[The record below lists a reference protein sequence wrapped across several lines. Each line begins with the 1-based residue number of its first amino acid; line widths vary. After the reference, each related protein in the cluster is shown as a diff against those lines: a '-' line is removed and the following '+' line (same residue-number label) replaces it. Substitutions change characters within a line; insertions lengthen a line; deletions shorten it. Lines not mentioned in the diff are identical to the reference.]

1 MIYWIISL
9 NVRGRGAIC
18 INLGMICYDGAA
30 AAHCKGENIAKSISE
45 ISPRFLLLCSKVYQ
59 MIQILFCGFLSQ
71 LVLGQTKSAWGGGG
85 CQTVVP
91 YCFTSLYI
99 LLAISTL
106 IFSLHNCWNIAL
118 QSMIRPE
125 WCYLIYWDIFLVQ
138 TLSDLSVWNMLR
150 SLIRIINH

>member
-71 LVLGQTKSAWGGGG
+71 LVFGQTKSAWGGGRVSNG
-85 CQTVVP
+85 CTLL
-91 YCFTSLYI
+91 LYI
-99 LLAISTL
+99 FIHTISNKHLDFFFAQLLKHCIAINDKTRMMLSYILRYFPCT
-106 IFSLHNCWNIAL
+106 NAL
-118 QSMIRPE
+118 RPVCLKHVE
-125 WCYLIYWDIFLVQ
+125 KFD
-138 TLSDLSVWNMLR
+138 TDN
-150 SLIRIINH
+150 